1 MLCTLQ
7 FMRVRGRVVSV
18 LRWTFIVS
26 IFSVFLSHVCVGLA
40 ANHIDIDHSPIPE
53 SKSDGHQH
61 GGVHLA
67 ACNEDPSP
75 RSSPVSVAIVE
86 APSMPIVVTQL
97 AKAPFF
103 DWTPATV
110 DRPPLFL
117 LHAS

>member
-1 MLCTLQ
+1 MPVPFGTTSFLHWTLI
-7 FMRVRGRVVSV
+7 VSV
-18 LRWTFIVS
+18 FV
-26 IFSVFLSHVCVGLA
+26 VFLSHVCVGA
-40 ANHIDIDHSPIPE
+40 AASHIDIHSPAPQGE
-53 SKSDGHQH
+53 SESHQH

-110 DRPPLFL
+110 DRPRLFL
-117 LHAS
+117 LHTSLLI